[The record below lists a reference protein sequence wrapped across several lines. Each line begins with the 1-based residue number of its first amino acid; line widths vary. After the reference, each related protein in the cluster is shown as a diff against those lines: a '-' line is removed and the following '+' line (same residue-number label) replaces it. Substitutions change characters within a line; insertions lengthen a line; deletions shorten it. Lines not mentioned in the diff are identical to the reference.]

1 MVKVPKNVR
10 KYRKREN
17 KKTLKTRKH
26 EELTKKIK
34 KANKQKT
41 LKRIAKTLNTPK
53 TSGEDGE
60 DVPVQHHRK
69 QHAAPVSGGDQQDF
83 SFLDEVENQENYSDV
98 DDNDVS
104 AHPPHSFRVCFFIFS
119 THFECVFSSSPL
131 VSSVCFF

>member
-69 QHAAPVSGGDQQDF
+69 QQHAAPVSGGDQQDF

-104 AHPPHSFRVCFFIFS
+104 AHPLHSFRVCFS
-119 THFECVFSSSPL
+119 YSPL
-131 VSSVCFF
+131 VSSVFFLGSIL